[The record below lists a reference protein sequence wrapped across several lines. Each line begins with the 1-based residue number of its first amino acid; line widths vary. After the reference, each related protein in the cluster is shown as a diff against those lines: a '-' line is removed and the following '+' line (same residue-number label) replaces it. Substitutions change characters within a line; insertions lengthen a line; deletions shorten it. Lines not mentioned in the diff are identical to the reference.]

1 MTSSNALCIY
11 TAQAV
16 KSRIAG
22 LPPDV
27 QALIASLPAD
37 LKQMVE
43 QLPDHLWEVAEHLP
57 PYVDRRQGASIVSQN
72 VVKTSHRSL
81 EAWPLPWR
89 QGNGRAT
96 TPPAVLLAVAYSK
109 LIASPVILGGRRTS
123 GVHQAAASRGRQTP
137 LTGDINQA
145 A

>member
-1 MTSSNALCIY
+1 MTSSSNAICIY
-11 TAQAV
+11 TTQAV
-16 KSRIAG
+16 QSRIAG

-27 QALIASLPAD
+27 QTLIENLPAD

-43 QLPDHLWEVAEHLP
+43 QLPDHLWEVVEQLP

-81 EAWPLPWR
+81 EVWPLPWR

-96 TPPAVLLAVAYSK
+96 TPPAVLLAVAYNK
-109 LIASPVILGGRRTS
+109 LIASPVVMGGRRAS
-123 GVHQAAASRGRQTP
+123 AVHQAPVAASHRAPVDQP
-137 LTGDINQA
+137 QA